1 MYESFFE
8 QIQTN
13 AKYLGIDVKAEELAS
28 YCDNT
33 NMDAANIEAI
43 ANVFAFLQ
51 MKKRTRN
58 VEMLL
63 GMSRIPQKSP
73 KTFQSFDF
81 TQLSGK
87 DVEQIKNLPSMTA
100 LYAQKNLAFIG
111 PPGVGKTH
119 LAMAYGNECCQR
131 GMKSYF
137 LKATELNDKLTAAR
151 KQGRISSTVNG
162 LVRPSCLIIDE
173 IGRCVFDKENTRLF
187 FDIIDRRE
195 SKDGPNCIIFT
206 SNKSP
211 SEWRSYFMEDDA
223 LLCALDRVFDRAAVF
238 VMKGESYR
246 GRKLET
252 YMIDA
257 GDVKTSTAR

>member
-1 MYESFFE
+1 MYDSFFE
-8 QIQTN
+8 QIREH
-13 AKYLGIDVKAEELAS
+13 AKFLGVDVVVEELAS
-28 YCDNT
+28 YA
-33 NMDAANIEAI
+33 DAEKMGPENIEAV
-43 ANVFAFLQ
+43 AKVFQFLQ
-51 MKKRTRN
+51 EKKRAKN
-58 VEMLL
+58 VELLL

-73 KTFQSFDF
+73 KTFHSFDF
-81 TQLSGK
+81 SQLSGK
-87 DVEQIKNLPSMTA
+87 DVDQIKSLPSMAA

-137 LKATELNDKLTAAR
+137 LKATELNDKLTSAR
-151 KQGRISSTVNG
+151 KLGRISNTVNG

-173 IGRCVFDKENTRLF
+173 IGRCIFDKENTRLF
-187 FDIIDRRE
+187 FDVIDRRE
-195 SKDGPNCIIFT
+195 NKDGPNCIIFT

-211 SEWRSYFMEDDA
+211 SEWQHYFMEDDS
-223 LLCALDRVFDRAAVF
+223 LLCALDRVFDKATVF

-252 YMIDA
+252 YTINA
-257 GDVKTSTAR
+257 GDIKSQV